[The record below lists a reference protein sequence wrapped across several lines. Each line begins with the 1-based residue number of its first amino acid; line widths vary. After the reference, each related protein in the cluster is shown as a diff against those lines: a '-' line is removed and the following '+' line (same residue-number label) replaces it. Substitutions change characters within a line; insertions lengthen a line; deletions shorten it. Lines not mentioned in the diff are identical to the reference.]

1 MDEKII
7 ISHIKAGF
15 GNQLFQYATGYA
27 ASKRIGAQFKIDK
40 SFFEKNDEFDFKL
53 NNLNIDYLCA
63 NQHEIDHLRSENTSS
78 IFFRILKKIGV
89 RNRYNKKTSIYEP
102 FGFKPYKR
110 ILNLNHSAYI
120 LGWVSNYSYFNDY
133 RSDLLNLFRLKQPFS
148 SQANLYLDKIK
159 STNSVSLHI
168 RRGDFIT
175 LESFF
180 RVISIDFYK
189 KAIAKISKL
198 QQDLTFFVFSND
210 LEWSRRNLN
219 FISNVVFV
227 DLNFNK
233 DYNGKAD
240 MEEFELMKYTKH
252 NIIANSSFSWW
263 SAYLNENNEKTV
275 ILPKVWFNDRFY
287 QNSYNKYPLCMPN
300 WISI

>member
-1 MDEKII
+1 M
-7 ISHIKAGF
+7 
-15 GNQLFQYATGYA
+15 
-27 ASKRIGAQFKIDK
+27 
-40 SFFEKNDEFDFKL
+40 
-53 NNLNIDYLCA
+53 
-63 NQHEIDHLRSENTSS
+63 
-78 IFFRILKKIGV
+78 
-89 RNRYNKKTSIYEP
+89 
-102 FGFKPYKR
+102 
-110 ILNLNHSAYI
+110 
-120 LGWVSNYSYFNDY
+120 
-133 RSDLLNLFRLKQPFS
+133 
-148 SQANLYLDKIK
+148 
-159 STNSVSLHI
+159 
-168 RRGDFIT
+168 
-175 LESFF
+175 
-180 RVISIDFYK
+180 
-189 KAIAKISKL
+189 
-198 QQDLTFFVFSND
+198 TFFVFSND